1 MLSTICNCHKL
12 SICSH
17 FHFQCLTVTVIE
29 EGENFTDSLS
39 AVILHAVNVIEI
51 SNDAEHSTGL
61 VIAEPLSFLFLAIK
75 DKLLQ

>member
-1 MLSTICNCHKL
+1 V
-12 SICSH
+12 
-17 FHFQCLTVTVIE
+17 TVTVIE

-75 DKLLQ
+75 VVTVMVATASSPPPHRPL